1 MGLLV
6 NPGSPQTDR
15 VIETMQAASRA
26 KGIQLRILKAGTE
39 SEIGTAFDSLV
50 QQPVDALVVQ
60 ADPLSTVPTV
70 RSTNSAPCSSSD
82 LLCDRRA

>member
-6 NPGSPQTDR
+6 DPGSPQTDR

-60 ADPLSTVPTV
+60 ADPLSTVA
-70 RSTNSAPCSSSD
+70 NSSQH
-82 LLCDRRA
+82 

>member
-1 MGLLV
+1 VGEAL
-6 NPGSPQTDR
+6 Q
-15 VIETMQAASRA
+15 EASRA
-26 KGIQLRILKAGTE
+26 KGIQLRILKAGTK
-39 SEIGTAFDSLV
+39 SEIGTVFSLV

-60 ADPLSTVPTV
+60 ADALSTVATV